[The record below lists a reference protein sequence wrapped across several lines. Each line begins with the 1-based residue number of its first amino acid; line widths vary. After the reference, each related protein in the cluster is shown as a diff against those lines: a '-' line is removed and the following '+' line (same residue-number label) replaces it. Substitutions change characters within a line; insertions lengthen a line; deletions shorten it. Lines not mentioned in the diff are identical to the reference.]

1 MPFQFTMDNHVKMQY
16 VLKHA
21 LDSGNI
27 LVSSIAIAETQLFVE
42 FCVADQHKF
51 ASLSVH
57 AIGLFTV
64 L

>member
-1 MPFQFTMDNHVKMQY
+1 MLSQFTMDNDVKMQY

-27 LVSSIAIAETQLFVE
+27 LVSSIAIAETQVFVE
-42 FCVADQHKF
+42 FCVADQYKF
-51 ASLSVH
+51 ASSVH